1 MMIEMISKITL
12 DLSLSLSQT
21 KERTRNQELGQE
33 EERGEK
39 QRKWQ
44 FREEQHARQ
53 SERAD
58 RLDAGEGAEEEAR
71 VQEQEGEAGGA
82 RQAEEPL
89 QRQPRCL
96 GLPRHDTLGKV
107 SGARRPKSACVM
119 DRYTYRVS
127 YQLVA
132 LGWVTFDLGVPSS
145 YLTAQCRGHLQ
156 IPLPV

>member
-1 MMIEMISKITL
+1 MIPKITL

-71 VQEQEGEAGGA
+71 VQEQEEAGGA
-82 RQAEEPL
+82 RQAEEPVL
-89 QRQPRCL
+89 PGPRSL
-96 GLPRHDTLGKV
+96 RLPRHDPLGKV
-107 SGARRPKSACVM
+107 SEAKQ
-119 DRYTYRVS
+119 
-127 YQLVA
+127 QL
-132 LGWVTFDLGVPSS
+132 F
-145 YLTAQCRGHLQ
+145 Y
-156 IPLPV
+156 